1 MAQRGGLTPI
11 LFMLAWIALAAQA
24 AHGGEVVHGED
35 PDTGAPLWHWRG
47 EGTSLR
53 VAARFPGQTRAFF
66 LGRGFPEEAAKEYS
80 RSCVFHITLENLSG
94 EKLRY
99 TLDQWRVRR
108 EGQSRPPV
116 PEQDW
121 QARWRTAGVPERA
134 RTAFDWSMF
143 PAEEELGQGGWALG
157 MVSMGLEPGQRF
169 DLVARWRQGGE
180 RREAALEDLF
190 CPKAR

>member
-1 MAQRGGLTPI
+1 MAAR
-11 LFMLAWIALAAQA
+11 AAPAGQ
-24 AHGGEVVHGED
+24 VVRGED

-47 EGTSLR
+47 EGASMR
-53 VAARFPGQTRAFF
+53 VGARFPGQTRAFF
-66 LGRGFPEEAAKEYS
+66 LGRGFPEEAALEYS

-99 TLDQWRVRR
+99 ALDQWRVRR
-108 EGQSRPPV
+108 DGESRPPV

-121 QARWRTAGVPERA
+121 EARWRSARVPERA

-143 PAEEELGQGGWALG
+143 PPEEELGQGGWALG

-180 RREAALEDLF
+180 RREAVLEDLF
-190 CPKAR
+190 CPKPR